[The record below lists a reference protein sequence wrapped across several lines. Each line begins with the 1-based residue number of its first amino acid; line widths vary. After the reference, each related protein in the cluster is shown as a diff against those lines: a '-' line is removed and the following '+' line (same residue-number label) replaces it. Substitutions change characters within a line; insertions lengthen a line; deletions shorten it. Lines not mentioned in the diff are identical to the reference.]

1 MRRSF
6 LAVLLITSLG
16 VIATPAQS
24 EVVSADT
31 KMTLVKTITGDISPK
46 SVRSSGSGLVS
57 AHNMMYRHSVT
68 IYDANTFELV
78 STVPDS
84 VQLSKYGYS
93 KYSSIYKGSPVEGAY
108 SPDGKYL
115 YVTNYAMYG
124 KGFNREGHDICS
136 PASGYDTSFLYRVNL
151 AKYEI
156 DNVYPVGSVPK
167 VVEVTPDNKFVLVS
181 NWCSYDLTVISIA
194 SQKVVKTIK
203 IGRYPRGIAVSNDSK
218 FAYVAEMGGNQIHV
232 IDLEDFSKTYI
243 PIGSNPRAIVLSPD
257 NKFVLVSNWCSYD
270 LKVISVDSQ
279 KVVKTVKIGRYPRG
293 IAVSNDSKFA
303 YVAEMGGNQ
312 IHVINLEDFSKTYIP
327 IGSNPRA
334 IVLSPDNS
342 MMYVTMN
349 LSGKVASWD
358 LINNKAGKSV
368 KTGKAARSLAISSD
382 GTALFVVNFVSDTI
396 SKVRTS
402 DMKVFQS
409 IKACNEPIGITYD
422 SPTSRTWVACYGG
435 AIKIF
440 DNK

>member
-1 MRRSF
+1 MRRSY
-6 LAVLLITSLG
+6 LAVLLIISLC

-31 KMTLVKTITGDISPK
+31 KMSLVKTITGNISPK

-68 IYDANTFELV
+68 IYDANTFDLV
-78 STVPDS
+78 STVSDS

-151 AKYEI
+151 ANYEI

-181 NWCSYDLTVISIA
+181 NWCSYDLKVISIA

-218 FAYVAEMGGNQIHV
+218 FAYVAEMGG
-232 IDLEDFSKTYI
+232 S
-243 PIGSNPRAIVLSPD
+243 R
-257 NKFVLVSNWCSYD
+257 
-270 LKVISVDSQ
+270 
-279 KVVKTVKIGRYPRG
+279 
-293 IAVSNDSKFA
+293 
-303 YVAEMGGNQ
+303 
-312 IHVINLEDFSKTYIP
+312 IHVINLEDFSITHIP

-382 GTALFVVNFVSDTI
+382 GTALFVVNFVSNTI

-435 AIKIF
+435 AIKIY

>member
-31 KMTLVKTITGDISPK
+31 KMSLVKTITGNISPK

-232 IDLEDFSKTYI
+232 I
-243 PIGSNPRAIVLSPD
+243 
-257 NKFVLVSNWCSYD
+257 
-270 LKVISVDSQ
+270 
-279 KVVKTVKIGRYPRG
+279 
-293 IAVSNDSKFA
+293 
-303 YVAEMGGNQ
+303 
-312 IHVINLEDFSKTYIP
+312 NLEDFSKTYIP

-342 MMYVTMN
+342 MIYVTMN

-382 GTALFVVNFVSDTI
+382 GTALFVVNFVSNTI

-435 AIKIF
+435 AIKIY

>member
-31 KMTLVKTITGDISPK
+31 KMSLVKTITGNISPK

-151 AKYEI
+151 ANYEI

-194 SQKVVKTIK
+194 SQKVVKTI
-203 IGRYPRGIAVSNDSK
+203 
-218 FAYVAEMGGNQIHV
+218 
-232 IDLEDFSKTYI
+232 
-243 PIGSNPRAIVLSPD
+243 
-257 NKFVLVSNWCSYD
+257 
-270 LKVISVDSQ
+270 
-279 KVVKTVKIGRYPRG
+279 KIGRYPRG

-382 GTALFVVNFVSDTI
+382 GTALFVVNFVSNTI